1 MAPGESDPE
10 KTAPQPLYL
19 VQRFVNSIDL
29 ENGEDEL
36 ESPAALR
43 DWLVQHEL
51 MKADAPAGPA
61 DLRRALDVRE
71 GLRAVLMANNGLAA
85 EPEKLERLEKAAGRA
100 GLRLRFADPEDPRL
114 EAQGGGVD
122 GALASLLA
130 IVAAAVENGQWERLK
145 ACPRDPCFWA
155 FYDRS
160 KNRSGRWCRME
171 DCGNIEKARAFR
183 ERKRAAGGSRPRS
196 PR

>member
-1 MAPGESDPE
+1 MAPGDSEPE

-19 VQRFVNSIDL
+19 VQRFVNSVDL

-36 ESPAALR
+36 ESPDALR
-43 DWLVQHEL
+43 DWLARRAL
-51 MKADAPAGPA
+51 MRADDSAGPA
-61 DLRRALDVRE
+61 DLRRALEVRE
-71 GLRAVLMANNGLAA
+71 GLRAVLMANNGMAA
-85 EPEKLERLEKAAGRA
+85 DPDKLERLEKAAGRA
-100 GLRLRFADPEDPRL
+100 GLRVRFAGDEDPRL
-114 EAQGGGVD
+114 EAQDGGVD
-122 GALASLLA
+122 GALARLLA

-183 ERKRAAGGSRPRS
+183 ERKRAQA
-196 PR
+196 

>member
-1 MAPGESDPE
+1 MAPGDSTPE

-36 ESPAALR
+36 TTPAALR
-43 DWLVQHEL
+43 DWLAERGL
-51 MKADAPAGPA
+51 MGAGETAGAA
-61 DLRRALDVRE
+61 DLRRAVDVRE
-71 GLRAVLMANNGLAA
+71 GLRAVLMANNGLPADSD
-85 EPEKLERLEKAAGRA
+85 KLARLEKAAGRA
-100 GLRLRFADPEDPRL
+100 GLRMRFAGDSDPRL
-114 EAQGGGVD
+114 EPEGGGVD
-122 GALASLLA
+122 GALARLLA

-145 ACPRDPCFWA
+145 ACPRETCFWA

-171 DCGNIEKARAFR
+171 ECGNIEKARAFR
-183 ERKRAAGGSRPRS
+183 ERKRSAHS
-196 PR
+196 

>member
-1 MAPGESDPE
+1 MAPGDSAPE

-29 ENGEDEL
+29 ENGEDEFTT
-36 ESPAALR
+36 PAALR
-43 DWLVQHEL
+43 DWFAERKL
-51 MKADAPAGPA
+51 MGAGETASAA

-71 GLRAVLMANNGLAA
+71 GLRAVLMANNGTPAD
-85 EPEKLERLEKAAGRA
+85 PEKLERLEKAAGRA
-100 GLRLRFADPEDPRL
+100 GLRMRFGGAADPRL
-114 EAQGGGVD
+114 EPVGDGVD
-122 GALASLLA
+122 GALARLLA
-130 IVAAAVENGQWERLK
+130 IVAESTENGKWERLK

-171 DCGNIEKARAFR
+171 ECGNIEKARAFR
-183 ERKRAAGGSRPRS
+183 QRNRSRGLAPPDR
-196 PR
+196 R

>member
-1 MAPGESDPE
+1 MAPGDSDPE

-43 DWLVQHEL
+43 DWLAEREL
-51 MKADAPAGPA
+51 MKADEPAGAA

-71 GLRAVLMANNGLAA
+71 GLRAVLMANNGMTAD
-85 EPEKLERLEKAAGRA
+85 PEKLERLEKAAGRA
-100 GLRLRFADPEDPRL
+100 GLRVRFADHEDPRL
-114 EAQGGGVD
+114 DAQGDGVD
-122 GALASLLA
+122 GALARLLA
-130 IVAAAVENGQWERLK
+130 IVSAAAENGQWERLK

-183 ERKRAAGGSRPRS
+183 ERKRARA
-196 PR
+196 